1 MKSKLIKF
9 ILFIPLLLGI
19 VPLSSC
25 NKDDNKITIAEVTH
39 SLFYAPMYVAKEK
52 GYFSEFGL
60 DIEIVTTPDVV
71 RNVSRKP
78 KKSNKKPE
86 KFSLVLINQEHLFYI
101 LN

>member
-1 MKSKLIKF
+1 MESKLLKF
-9 ILFIPLLLGI
+9 LLFIPLLLGI

-52 GYFSEFGL
+52 GFFEKVGL
-60 DIEIVTTPDVV
+60 EVEIVTTPGAV

-78 KKSNKKPE
+78 EKSNKKPE
-86 KFSLVLINQEHLFYI
+86 KFSLVLINQ
-101 LN
+101 

>member
-9 ILFIPLLLGI
+9 LLFVPLLLGI

-25 NKDDNKITIAEVTH
+25 KKDDNKITIAEVTH

-52 GYFSEFGL
+52 GFFKDEWL
-60 DIEIVTTPDVV
+60 EVEIVTTPDAV

-78 KKSNKKPE
+78 E
-86 KFSLVLINQEHLFYI
+86 KAIKNQRNFL
-101 LN
+101 

>member
-9 ILFIPLLLGI
+9 LLFVPLLLGI

-52 GYFSEFGL
+52 GFFSEVGL
-60 DIEIVTTPDVV
+60 EVEIVTTPDVV
-71 RNVSRKP
+71 RNVSQKSE
-78 KKSNKKPE
+78 KSNKKPE
-86 KFSLVLINQEHLFYI
+86 KFFVN
-101 LN
+101 